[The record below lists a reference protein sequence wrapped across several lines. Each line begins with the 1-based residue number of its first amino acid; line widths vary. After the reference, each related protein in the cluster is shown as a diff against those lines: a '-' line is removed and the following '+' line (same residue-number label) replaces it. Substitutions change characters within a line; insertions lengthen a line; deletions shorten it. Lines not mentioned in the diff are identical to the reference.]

1 MIGCSHSIIQNLRYN
16 VTMTDKLKQSWD
28 TLKDSPP
35 VNDEPPLLAFSET
48 FYAHFFEHHPGK

>member
-1 MIGCSHSIIQNLRYN
+1 MIGCSHSIITSDNN
-16 VTMTDKLKQSWD
+16 VTMTEKLKQSWD